1 MRLDPD
7 SLTVSRA
14 TLLNL
19 INISRGDRVYA
30 FADRHSDEFV
40 GARQTSEQALLETM
54 AARRRLS
61 EMLEAVCRMGE
72 QVADGCRCGIYLID
86 WSAPRIW
93 DFVAPNLPASF
104 NTSLCGLPVHCD
116 SGPCAR
122 AAYLNT
128 AVFAGDLDTDP
139 LWLTSAFRVL
149 AAAHRLRS
157 CWSTP
162 IHATGGQ
169 VLGILAI
176 LRNGPGMPTRS
187 QEDLISRLACVASIV
202 MERAQ
207 AEAAL
212 ARTGAKLE
220 RIAAMAINGDKL
232 LGAIVQASERGEVTL
247 GTETETRAICDRY
260 DSLSNREREVMD
272 LIVAGKLNKQVGG
285 ELGISEITVKGHR
298 GRVMRK
304 MRAGSF
310 ADLVKMAVRIRPEF

>member
-1 MRLDPD
+1 MRLHLD
-7 SLTVSRA
+7 SQTVSRA
-14 TLLNL
+14 TLLNS
-19 INISRGDRVYA
+19 INISRGDRMYV

-40 GARQTSEQALLETM
+40 GACQTSEHALLETM

-61 EMLEAVCRMGE
+61 EMLEVVCRLGE

-86 WSAPRIW
+86 WSVPRIW
-93 DFVAPNLPASF
+93 DFAAPNLPATF
-104 NTSLCGLPVHCD
+104 NTSLCGLPVHRD

-122 AAYLNT
+122 AACLNT
-128 AVFAGDLDTDP
+128 AVFAGDLDADP

-149 AAAHRLRS
+149 AAAHHLRS

-162 IHATGGQ
+162 IHASGGQ
-169 VLGILAI
+169 VLGTLAI
-176 LRNGPGMPTRS
+176 LRNGPGIPTPS
-187 QEDLISRLACVASIV
+187 QEDLIARLACIAGIV

-220 RIAAMAINGDKL
+220 RIAAMVINGDEF
-232 LGAIVQASERGEVTL
+232 LGAIVQAIERSEVTI
-247 GTETETRAICDRY
+247 GTEAETNLIRNRY
-260 DSLSNREREVMD
+260 EALSGREREVMD

-285 ELGISEITVKGHR
+285 ELGISEVTVKGHR

-310 ADLVKMAVRIRPEF
+310 ADLVKMAVRIRPEC